1 MFTARGLRLLLRIG
15 KQASEKKGK
24 IEITSIGQ
32 DRAGHRFDD
41 WELAAARLAAA
52 ARPLREAGL
61 PDDRIELRGLDDR
74 IDAGV
79 DPDAGQHIL
88 FRQKDRKSVVE
99 GKSVSVRVDLG
110 GRRIIKKKIK
120 KNITIYSQPNKLH
133 YIHVL
138 TETAYTQSII
148 H

>member
-1 MFTARGLRLLLRIG
+1 MWSARGRRLRLRID

-88 FRQKDRKSVVE
+88 FRQKESREERKS
-99 GKSVSVRVDLG
+99 SLG
-110 GRRIIKKKIK
+110 TYLASILRNGIPGR
-120 KNITIYSQPNKLH
+120 T
-133 YIHVL
+133 
-138 TETAYTQSII
+138 
-148 H
+148 

>member
-1 MFTARGLRLLLRIG
+1 MLTARGRRLLLRIG

-88 FRQKDRKSVVE
+88 FRQTRSE
-99 GKSVSVRVDLG
+99 EHTSELQSLM
-110 GRRIIKKKIK
+110 RISYAVFCLKKKRYQHEK
-120 KNITIYSQPNKLH
+120 RS
-133 YIHVL
+133 YIH
-138 TETAYTQSII
+138 T
-148 H
+148 HK